1 VILSSGTTDFLD
13 AEQLLDRVSIPTT
26 LPEMV
31 FPPELRDY
39 CWLEFEDMLGDEF
52 WACLQQCAIEAG
64 EAHVLVRCRSPY
76 PIENF
81 GFPGIA
87 KFDVS
92 ATANEYSDFLDIALP
107 ESRQIS
113 PRNMGEAFQVAGAA
127 GRWAFH
133 GDRSVELL
141 VGAHASGLHWPVVRG
156 VRYHTFETMLDLAS
170 APYRRIPPPGL
181 LEAYEARYRSGSW
194 RINAFVEGK

>member
-1 VILSSGTTDFLD
+1 VILSPDTTAVHE

-52 WACLQQCAIEAG
+52 WACLQRCAIEAG
-64 EAHVLVRCRSPY
+64 DSHVLVRCRAPY
-76 PIENF
+76 PL
-81 GFPGIA
+81 
-87 KFDVS
+87 
-92 ATANEYSDFLDIALP
+92 EYSDFLDLALP
-107 ESRQIS
+107 ESRAIS
-113 PRNMGEAFQVAGAA
+113 PRNVGDAFQVAGA
-127 GRWAFH
+127 GGHWAFH

-141 VGAHASGLHWPVVRG
+141 VGAHAGGLHWPVVRG

-170 APYRRIPPPGL
+170 APYRRMPPPGL
-181 LEAYEARYRSGSW
+181 LDAYEAHYRSGSW
-194 RINAFVEGK
+194 PIKSFVEGE